1 MMIPPLEIVVRMGT
15 SIGLGAVIGY
25 ERGKHDHPAGLRTHA
40 IVAMSATLFM
50 IVSAHALHID
60 APSPPGVTVS
70 FDPTRIASYVVA
82 GIGFLGGGA
91 IARVGLSVKGLTT
104 AASLWMV
111 TAVGLS
117 VGAGLYLAAVVG
129 TGFGYA
135 VLEGF
140 RFVEVRP
147 KAKVKRRARLELDG
161 ETDVPGLLDRL
172 RDAGNRGTARRST
185 WNATSL
191 PGCWSSPSTST
202 TTPRSEAVALLAA
215 LERLPGLRRVA
226 LSHRED
232 YAAA

>member
-1 MMIPPLEIVVRMGT
+1 MMIPPIDIVLRMGT

-111 TAVGLS
+111 TAVGLA
-117 VGAGLYLAAVVG
+117 VGAGLFLAAFAG
-129 TGFGYA
+129 TAFGYA

-140 RFVEVRP
+140 RFVEIRP
-147 KAKVKRRARLELDG
+147 KSKVKRRVRLELDG
-161 ETDVPGLLDRL
+161 EADVAGLLGRL
-172 RDAGNRGTARRST
+172 RGEGVEAGAIDLERDLGAGLLVVTLDIDHDTES
-185 WNATSL
+185 
-191 PGCWSSPSTST
+191 G
-202 TTPRSEAVALLAA
+202 AVALLAE
-215 LERLPGLRRVA
+215 LERLPGLRRVT
-226 LSHRED
+226 LTHRDEG
-232 YAAA
+232 YTSA

>member
-1 MMIPPLEIVVRMGT
+1 MMIPPIDIVVRMGT

-50 IVSAHALHID
+50 IVSAHALHTD
-60 APSPPGVTVS
+60 QPTPPGVTVS

-111 TAVGLS
+111 TAVGLA
-117 VGAGLYLAAVVG
+117 VGAGLFLAAIAG
-129 TGFGYA
+129 TAFGYG

-140 RFVEVRP
+140 RFVEIRP
-147 KAKVKRRARLELDG
+147 KSKVKRRVRLELDG
-161 ETDVPGLLDRL
+161 EADVAGLLVRL
-172 RDAGNRGTARRST
+172 RGAGIEAGAIDLERDLGAGLLVVTLDLDHDAEA
-185 WNATSL
+185 
-191 PGCWSSPSTST
+191 
-202 TTPRSEAVALLAA
+202 EAVALLGD
-215 LERLPGLRRVA
+215 LERLPGLRRVT
-226 LSHRED
+226 LTHRGEGCTSS
-232 YAAA
+232 

>member
-1 MMIPPLEIVVRMGT
+1 MMIPPLEIILRMGT

-60 APSPPGVTVS
+60 TPSPPGVTVS

-111 TAVGLS
+111 TAVGLA
-117 VGAGLYLAAVVG
+117 VGAGLYLAGFVG
-129 TGFGYA
+129 TAFGYC

-140 RFVEVRP
+140 PFIEKRPTSKVR
-147 KAKVKRRARLELDG
+147 RRARLELDG
-161 ETDVPGLLDRL
+161 EADAAALLDRL
-172 RDAGNRGTARRST
+172 RGAGVEARAIDLERDLQGGQLVVT
-185 WNATSL
+185 LDLDHDTED
-191 PGCWSSPSTST
+191 
-202 TTPRSEAVALLAA
+202 RAVALLGE
-215 LERLPGLRRVA
+215 LERIPGLRRVA
-226 LSHRED
+226 LSHRD
-232 YAAA
+232 DSTAA